1 MRGLVRASRLCF
13 VGVGE
18 PTLGVG
24 VQQMQYEEDAH
35 CLLFVVP
42 FPPASHHL
50 SSPQTNPPRLVYTDP
65 NDLQKCAQSYVTATV
80 WKPIAGVAGGGSWI
94 GGEGKTSCS
103 PCPNHSVTVA
113 EGSADVSGA
122 ALLRVVCAGRGD
134 CLCSCVLGCVA
145 FLGLLRQHVPS
156 CMHIASTRALVSYLH
171 IRSCHLHSRPV
182 CTSACQCSRGYQGA
196 LRLPTNSSTWGLEC
210 KACPVGYASS
220 LLGAAAPSDCTI
232 CAAGS
237 YADRAGSSSCAK
249 CAAGKYQPSSGATA
263 CLSCAGEARGAV
275 PSRPLRLPLRFPLFS
290 CVSPL
295 VVIP

>member
-156 CMHIASTRALVSYLH
+156 CSMHAYSIYPCARFILTYTIVSPALTPCVYLSMPVQQ
-171 IRSCHLHSRPV
+171 RLSGRPTPPNQFIHV
-182 CTSACQCSRGYQGA
+182 GVGVQGLPCGLCELAPGGGSA
-196 LRLPTNSSTWGLEC
+196 LRLHDL
-210 KACPVGYASS
+210 
-220 LLGAAAPSDCTI
+220 
-232 CAAGS
+232 
-237 YADRAGSSSCAK
+237 
-249 CAAGKYQPSSGATA
+249 
-263 CLSCAGEARGAV
+263 RGRIV
-275 PSRPLRLPLRFPLFS
+275 R
-290 CVSPL
+290 
-295 VVIP
+295 